1 MIFTS
6 PWFLLLL
13 PLTALPA
20 LFHFLL
26 RHRRRPLPFSSLL
39 FFQAAAPHHTRRHRL
54 RERLLLALRMV
65 FIALMILLLS
75 RPVLPG
81 ALLARRATSVVV
93 VLDNSASMS
102 GLTPGGATKRSL
114 ALDAVRRLVASLDRG
129 TRLGLVLFVDDP
141 EAAVPPGLTIKHE
154 HVLAALERVGTT
166 DATGDPTAAL
176 TTALRALETDPEG
189 SRARR
194 ALHVF
199 TDLQSTE
206 WSESVAPASD
216 PASPVTTV
224 IHRITTADAEVPNVT
239 FGAVTPP
246 RRRVVPGHTYPVLF
260 ELRNTGARPVTVDLH
275 SEDSLGGKWS
285 QRVALDGKGTLPLQ
299 VALCPLLPGVQWV
312 RCRIEGDGF
321 NGDNLAYAA
330 VLCDPLGT
338 VLLTGQNADYGLL
351 AHAVAPAGDGRY
363 TSLVPL
369 PVEFDPR
376 DAGADR
382 PPAMV
387 VTTWDRFGTGGDP
400 DEPALR
406 AYVAAG
412 GNLLVL
418 PDATGPAPFE
428 RPPAWLGAS
437 ALPLDESTENAVLAV
452 VDRQSGLWGALRDPT
467 GRVGF
472 RTVTVQRHHPLV
484 CDAVC
489 RVLLRDA
496 SGRPVMAT
504 RAYGAGNVHLSG
516 LAFDPAWTDLATVQG
531 GVGMLLIQNMA
542 LAGGYTDGQRSV
554 GVTAGQSPALSA
566 LTNAVQPLASV
577 TGNGDWVSFDSGR
590 PLAFPRVGVFTW
602 RLPED
607 EACLWVRP
615 AMGEG
620 NTNFLARGQM
630 LVLGDSSYRVE
641 ELRDVGFARVT
652 GLGGGFQLFLPL
664 LLGAMLV
671 WATENWVANR

>member
-1 MIFTS
+1 MIFAS

-13 PLTALPA
+13 PLAALPA

-26 RHRRRPLPFSSLL
+26 RHRRRPLTFSSLL
-39 FFQAAAPHHTRRHRL
+39 FFQTTDPHHTRRHRL
-54 RERLLLALRMV
+54 REKLLLALRMV
-65 FIALMILLLS
+65 FIALMIIMLS

-114 ALDAVRRLVASLDRG
+114 ALDAIRRLVASLDRG
-129 TRLGLVLFVDDP
+129 TQLGLVLLVDDP
-141 EAAVPPGLTIKHE
+141 EATVPPGLTSEHE
-154 HVLAALERVGTT
+154 HVLAALDRVGTT
-166 DATGDPTAAL
+166 DATGNPTAAL
-176 TTALRALETDPEG
+176 TTARRALATDPEG
-189 SRARR
+189 SRARK

-206 WSESVAPASD
+206 WSESATPTSD

-224 IHRITTADAEVPNVT
+224 IHRIATGDAQVPNVT

-260 ELRNTGARPVTVDLH
+260 ELCNTGNRPVIVDLH
-275 SEDSLGGKWS
+275 SEDSLGGRHT
-285 QRVALDGKGTLPLQ
+285 QRVALEGEGTFPVQ
-299 VALCPLLPGVQWV
+299 VALRPILPGVQWV

-321 NGDNLAYAA
+321 DGDNLAYAA
-330 VLCDPLGT
+330 VLCEPPGT
-338 VLLTGQNADYGLL
+338 VLLTGQDARYGLL
-351 AHAVAPAGDGRY
+351 AKAVSPAGDGRY
-363 TSLVPL
+363 TSFVPL
-369 PVEFDPR
+369 PVEFYPV
-376 DAGADR
+376 DAGAER
-382 PPAMV
+382 PPALV
-387 VTTWDRFGTGGDP
+387 VTTWDRFATGGDP

-406 AYVAAG
+406 AYVAGG

-418 PDATGPAPFE
+418 PDATVPAPIT
-428 RPPAWLGAS
+428 RSPAWLGGS
-437 ALPLDESTENAVLAV
+437 VLPLDKSPEESVLAV
-452 VDRQSGLWGALRDPT
+452 VDRQSELWGALRDAT
-467 GRVGF
+467 GSVGF
-472 RTVTVQRHHPLV
+472 RTVTIRRYHPLV
-484 CDAVC
+484 CDDAY

-516 LAFDPAWTDLATVQG
+516 LAFDPAWTDLATGQG

-577 TGNGDWVSFDSGR
+577 TGNGDWVYLDSGR